1 MKNRLLLYLLRMT
14 KLYSFAFLIQ
24 CLTMS
29 LLFAWDGNAQIKGID
44 KVMIKISLEEV
55 LIENA
60 FAEIEKSTD
69 FHFVFTNKETEDS
82 PKISLN
88 ADYQSLYE
96 ILVSISAQTQLE
108 FKQIN
113 KNIHVKKSS
122 LSGAIPEPVSIQIDD
137 KNVTG
142 RVLDENGEPLPGASI
157 LVVGTTSGTVTD
169 MDGYFAFS
177 VPDDATLIFSYIGY
191 DPVRIEVAEQSII
204 NVSLQVD
211 ARSLEEVVVIGYGTA
226 KKSELTNAVVQTTGD
241 EIKKSSAVSLSNS
254 LSGRLAGLYVN
265 QRSAVPGF
273 DDAQILVRGFN
284 TTRNN
289 SALIVIDGVA
299 NADPDGLNRLDP
311 NDIESI
317 SVLKDA
323 SAAIY
328 GAQSA
333 GGVILVTTKRGK
345 SGKPTFNFTSSQLFQ
360 SPTMKVQ
367 SANVFDYMD
376 VLNRNRALEGAGPE
390 FPDALVESFRNGTRR
405 AEDWWDALIDPPASI
420 SRQSL
425 TMRGGSDRVRYFTS
439 VGMVNQGGILRAD
452 DKTKLKQYNVRANLD
467 VTVTDDLEVGVD
479 ISFRQKYT
487 QSPQGGSGAIGAFA
501 STSPLQEAYI
511 GGDFRYPGEGWSH
524 LNPAARLLSPG
535 YRRNTADVAS
545 GTFRYKYKIPFVEGL
560 SVDGFASIVK
570 NFNYNKSF
578 DYVWD
583 YYEKNSAGDI
593 VKRTSRTV
601 EDIGLR
607 EDFSQGTMV
616 TVNSKI
622 VYEKTIKTD
631 HRVSAFV
638 AYEQMTDD
646 DNFFWAQRLGF
657 ASAQID
663 QLFAGS
669 ENRSQWNNSGGATQ
683 NARQNYFGRLS
694 YDFSEKYLFGFN
706 FRYDGSPIFPKETR
720 WGFFPGL
727 SAGWV
732 VSNEA
737 FMADNI
743 VSNMKLRASW
753 GKLGNDRVDP
763 FQYIGRFGYGPGWVV
778 NGNDVRGITALT
790 TPNPNITWE
799 VSESTNLGLELGFL
813 EDRLTLETDI
823 YRTYTTNIL
832 GRRQASIPGYT
843 GLILPDENIGEMKSQ
858 GIELQ
863 LGFRENIGQVN
874 YRVSANY
881 SFNDNEIIFFDEVP
895 QAELYQK
902 LEGRQIGS
910 ELVYQAIGI
919 YRTQQD
925 LDANVNYPNATLG
938 SLIFKDLNDDGVIDG
953 NDRYRYN
960 INAFPRSQFGM
971 TIGLD
976 YKNFD
981 LTMLL
986 QGQDGG
992 KFRLDNGFNTGAGG
1006 NGLAYVANNTYDL
1019 ENRDAIFPRI
1029 RPVGFAAQ
1037 NSDFWYHNSRWVRFK
1052 SAEFGYNVPRVFTDR
1067 IGISGLRAYLS
1078 GENLFMIYNS
1088 LAKFGAGDPEFLSG
1102 KGGTYPN
1109 MRTMGFGLNLSF

>member
-1 MKNRLLLYLLRMT
+1 MEKLLHALCMIGKYYLYG
-14 KLYSFAFLIQ
+14 FLIQ
-24 CLTMS
+24 M
-29 LLFAWDGNAQIKGID
+29 LFLPLIYAAPSNAQGSLDIKQVHLSLD
-44 KVMIKISLEEV
+44 LEDVSLEET
-55 LIENA
+55 
-60 FAEIEKSTD
+60 FSEIMRL
-69 FHFVFTNKETEDS
+69 TEFSFIYDDR
-82 PKISLN
+82 LLEG
-88 ADYQSLYE
+88 ADQ
-96 ILVSISAQTQLE
+96 
-108 FKQIN
+108 
-113 KNIHVKKSS
+113 
-122 LSGAIPEPVSIQIDD
+122 VSIQIKDQTLETVLLSLSSSHQLAFKQVDD
-137 KNVTG
+137 KISVKFSKSKDRSRAVLVEVTVTG
-142 RVLDENGEPLPGASI
+142 TVVDANGDPIPG
-157 LVVGTTSGTVTD
+157 VTVFVPGTNSGTATD
-169 MDGYFAFS
+169 MDGKYSIVVPEGSSLVFS
-177 VPDDATLIFSYIGY
+177 FIGFESQT
-191 DPVRIEVAEQSII
+191 VEVGNQTTINITMEQSAQA
-204 NVSLQVD
+204 LD
-211 ARSLEEVVVIGYGTA
+211 EVIVLGYGTQ
-226 KKSELTNAVVQTTGD
+226 KKSELTNAVVQTSG
-241 EIKKSSAVSLSNS
+241 EEVKKSSAVSLSNA

-345 SGKPTFNFTSSQLFQ
+345 TGKPSFNFSTSHLFQ
-360 SPTMKVQ
+360 SPTMKVK
-367 SANVFDYMD
+367 SAGVFDYMD
-376 VLNRNRALEGAGPE
+376 VLNRNRVLEGGGAV
-390 FPDALVESFRNGTRR
+390 FPDDLVESFRNGSRR
-405 AEDWWDALIDPPASI
+405 AEDWWDALVDPPAII

-425 TMRGGSDRVRYFTS
+425 TMRGGSDRIRYFTS

-452 DKTKLKQYNVRANLD
+452 DITKLKQYNVRANLD
-467 VTVTDDLEVGVD
+467 VTVTDDLEVGID
-479 ISFRQKYT
+479 LSIRQKFT

-511 GGDFRYPGEGWSH
+511 GGDYRYPGEGWSH

-535 YRRNTADVAS
+535 YRRNTGDVAN
-545 GTFRYKYKIPFVEGL
+545 GTFRYNYKIPFVEGL

-570 NFNYNKSF
+570 TFNYNKSF

-583 YYEKNSAGDI
+583 YYERNSEGVI

-607 EDFSQGTMV
+607 EDFNQSTMI
-616 TVNSKI
+616 TLNSKI
-622 VYEKTIKTD
+622 AYDRVIKTN
-631 HRVSAFV
+631 HRVSGFI
-638 AYEQMTDD
+638 AYEQMTYD

-657 ASAQID
+657 DSPQID

-669 ENRSQWNNSGGATQ
+669 ENRSQWNNSGGASE
-683 NARQNYFGRLS
+683 NARQNYFGRLN
-694 YDFSEKYLFGFN
+694 YEFSNKYLFGFN

-732 VSNEA
+732 VSEEA
-737 FMADNI
+737 FMSDNLF
-743 VSNMKLRASW
+743 SNLKLRASW

-778 NGNDVRGITALT
+778 NGADVRGIAALT

-799 VSESTNLGLELGFL
+799 VSESTDIGLELGFL
-813 EDRLTLETDI
+813 QDRLTFETDV

-843 GLILPDENIGEMKSQ
+843 GLILPDENIGEMKSH
-858 GIELQ
+858 GIEFQ
-863 LGFRENIGQVN
+863 LGFREHFGQVN

-881 SFNDNEIIFFDEVP
+881 SYNDNEIIFFDEVP
-895 QAELYQK
+895 QAEPYQN
-902 LEGRQIGS
+902 LEGMPIGS
-910 ELVYQAIGI
+910 ELVYNAIGI
-919 YRTQQD
+919 YRTQDD
-925 LDANVNYPNATLG
+925 LDSYVSYPNATLG
-938 SLIFKDLNDDGVIDG
+938 SLIFNDLNNDGVIDG

-992 KFRLDNGFNTGAGG
+992 KFRLDNGFDTGANG

-1019 ENRDAIFPRI
+1019 ENTDAILPRI

-1037 NSDFWYHNSRWVRFK
+1037 NNDFWYHNARWVRFK
-1052 SAEFGYNVPRVFTDR
+1052 SAELGYNLPGPLMDR
-1067 IGISGLRAYLS
+1067 IGISGLRVYLS
-1078 GENLFMIYNS
+1078 GENLFMIYNN
-1088 LAKFGAGDPEFLSG
+1088 LAEFGAGDPEFLSG

-1109 MRTMGFGLNLSF
+1109 MRTLGFGLNLSF

>member
-1 MKNRLLLYLLRMT
+1 MKKTLHALCMIGKYYLYGFLFQMVFLQLIYAAPTKAQGSLDLKQVYLSLDLENASLSETFVEIKKLTEFSFIFDKRLDEFAEPVTMNVKDQTLETVLLTLSSSHSL
-14 KLYSFAFLIQ
+14 SFKQ
-24 CLTMS
+24 V
-29 LLFAWDGNAQIKGID
+29 DD
-44 KVMIKISLEEV
+44 KISVKLSKKKD
-55 LIENA
+55 A
-60 FAEIEKSTD
+60 
-69 FHFVFTNKETEDS
+69 
-82 PKISLN
+82 
-88 ADYQSLYE
+88 
-96 ILVSISAQTQLE
+96 
-108 FKQIN
+108 IN
-113 KNIHVKKSS
+113 PIIV
-122 LSGAIPEPVSIQIDD
+122 D
-137 KNVTG
+137 VT
-142 RVLDENGEPLPGASI
+142 I
-157 LVVGTTSGTVTD
+157 SGTVIDSNGDPIPGVTVFVPGTNSGTATD
-169 MDGYFAFS
+169 MDGKYSIVVPEGSSLVFS
-177 VPDDATLIFSYIGY
+177 FIGFDTQTVEVGNQTTVNITLDQSAQAL
-191 DPVRIEVAEQSII
+191 DEVI
-204 NVSLQVD
+204 VL
-211 ARSLEEVVVIGYGTA
+211 GYGTA
-226 KKSELTNAVVQTTGD
+226 KKSELTNAVVQTSGD

-317 SVLKDA
+317 TVLKDA

-333 GGVILVTTKRGK
+333 GGVILVTTKRGQ

-367 SANVFDYMD
+367 SANVYDYMD
-376 VLNRNRALEGAGPE
+376 VLNRNRALEGGGPE
-390 FPDALVESFRNGTRR
+390 FPDALVDSFRNGTRR
-405 AEDWWDALIDPPASI
+405 AEDWWDALVDPPATI

-439 VGMVNQGGILRAD
+439 VGMVNQGGIMRAD
-452 DKTKLKQYNVRANLD
+452 DVTKLKQFNVRANLD

-487 QSPQGGSGAIGAFA
+487 QQPQGGSGAIGAFA

-535 YRRNTADVAS
+535 YRRGTTDVAN
-545 GTFRYKYKIPFVEGL
+545 GTFRYKYTVPFVKGL

-570 NFNYNKSF
+570 SFNYNKSF

-607 EDFSQGTMV
+607 EDFSQSTMA
-616 TVNSKI
+616 TLNSKI
-622 VYEKTIKTD
+622 VYETTIKTD
-631 HRVSAFV
+631 HKISAFV
-638 AYEQMTDD
+638 AYEQMTYD

-657 ASAQID
+657 DSPQID

-669 ENRSQWNNSGGATQ
+669 ENRAQWNNSGGASQ

-737 FMADNI
+737 FMMDSFI
-743 VSNMKLRASW
+743 SNMKFRASW

-763 FQYIGRFGYGPGWVV
+763 FQYIGRFGYGPGWVM
-778 NGNDVRGITALT
+778 NGNDVRGIRALT

-799 VSESTNLGLELGFL
+799 VSESTNLGLELGLL

-843 GLILPDENIGEMKSQ
+843 GLILPDENIGEMMSH

-863 LGFRENIGQVN
+863 VGFRENIGQVN

-895 QAELYQK
+895 QAEPYQN

-910 ELVYQAIGI
+910 QLVYNAIGI
-919 YRTQQD
+919 YRTQAD
-925 LDANVNYPNATLG
+925 LDSHVSYPNATLG
-938 SLIFKDLNDDGVIDG
+938 SLIFADLNGDGVIDG

-960 INAFPRSQFGM
+960 VNTFPRSQFGM
-971 TIGLD
+971 TIGFD

-992 KFRLDNGFNTGAGG
+992 KYRLDNGFNNGAGG

-1019 ENRDAIFPRI
+1019 ENRDALLPRI

-1037 NSDFWYHNSRWVRFK
+1037 NNDFWYHNARWVRFK
-1052 SAEFGYNVPRVFTDR
+1052 SAEFGYNLPRELTNR
-1067 IGISGLRAYLS
+1067 IGISGLRLYLS
-1078 GENLFMIYNS
+1078 GENLFMIYNN

-1102 KGGTYPN
+1102 RGGTYPN
-1109 MRTMGFGLNLSF
+1109 MRTLGFGLNLSF

>member
-1 MKNRLLLYLLRMT
+1 MKKTLHALCMIGKYYLYGFSIQLLCLQLIYAAPTNAQGSLDIKQVYLSLDLENVSLKETFREIKKLTEFSFIFDSRLLEH
-14 KLYSFAFLIQ
+14 A
-24 CLTMS
+24 
-29 LLFAWDGNAQIKGID
+29 
-44 KVMIKISLEEV
+44 
-55 LIENA
+55 
-60 FAEIEKSTD
+60 
-69 FHFVFTNKETEDS
+69 
-82 PKISLN
+82 
-88 ADYQSLYE
+88 
-96 ILVSISAQTQLE
+96 
-108 FKQIN
+108 
-113 KNIHVKKSS
+113 
-122 LSGAIPEPVSIQIDD
+122 EPVSMQLQDQTLETVLLTLSSSHRLSFKQVDD
-137 KNVTG
+137 KISVKLSDKKSNLEAIIVDVTISG
-142 RVLDENGEPLPGASI
+142 IVQDSNGDPIPG
-157 LVVGTTSGTVTD
+157 VTVFVPGTNSGTATD
-169 MDGYFAFS
+169 MDGKYSIVVPEGSSLVFS
-177 VPDDATLIFSYIGY
+177 FIGFETQTIQVGNQTSVNVTL
-191 DPVRIEVAEQSII
+191 EQSAQALDEII
-204 NVSLQVD
+204 VL
-211 ARSLEEVVVIGYGTA
+211 GYGTA

-254 LSGRLAGLYVN
+254 LAGRLAGLYVN

-317 SVLKDA
+317 TVLKDA

-333 GGVILVTTKRGK
+333 GGVILVTTKRGQ
-345 SGKPTFNFTSSQLFQ
+345 SGKPTFNFTNSQLFQ

-367 SANVFDYMD
+367 SANVYDYMD
-376 VLNRNRALEGAGPE
+376 VLNQNRVLEGAGPD

-405 AEDWWDALIDPPASI
+405 AEDWWDALVDPPATI

-439 VGMVNQGGILRAD
+439 VGMVNQGGIMRAD

-535 YRRNTADVAS
+535 YRRATTDVAN
-545 GTFRYKYKIPFVEGL
+545 GTFRYKYTVPFVKGL

-570 NFNYNKSF
+570 SFNYNKSF

-583 YYEKNSAGDI
+583 YYEKNSEGNV
-593 VKRTSRTV
+593 VKKTSRTV

-607 EDFSQGTMV
+607 EDFSQSTMA
-616 TVNSKI
+616 TLNSKI
-622 VYEKTIKTD
+622 AYETKFKTD
-631 HRVSAFV
+631 HRISAFV
-638 AYEQMTDD
+638 AYEQMTYD

-657 ASAQID
+657 ASPQID

-669 ENRSQWNNSGGATQ
+669 ENRAQWNNSGGATQ

-737 FMADNI
+737 FMADNVI
-743 VSNMKLRASW
+743 SNMKLRASW

-763 FQYIGRFGYGPGWVV
+763 FQYIGRFGYGPGWVI
-778 NGNDVRGITALT
+778 NGTDVRGIRAMT

-799 VSESTNLGLELGFL
+799 VSESTNLGLELGL
-813 EDRLTLETDI
+813 LQDRLTLETDI
-823 YRTYTTNIL
+823 YRTNTTNIL

-843 GLILPDENIGEMKSQ
+843 GLILPDENIGEMMSH

-863 LGFRENIGQVN
+863 LGFRENIGQVT
-874 YRVSANY
+874 YRISANY

-910 ELVYQAIGI
+910 ELVYHAIGI
-919 YRTQQD
+919 YRTQAD
-925 LDANVNYPNATLG
+925 LDANVSYPRASLG
-938 SLIFKDLNDDGVIDG
+938 SLIFADLNGDGVIDG

-960 INAFPRSQFGM
+960 INPFPRSQFGM
-971 TIGLD
+971 TVGFE
-976 YKNFD
+976 YKSFD

-992 KFRLDNGFNTGAGG
+992 KFRLDNSFNSGAGG

-1019 ENRDAIFPRI
+1019 DNRDALLPRI
-1029 RPVGFAAQ
+1029 RPVGFAGQ
-1037 NSDFWYHNSRWVRFK
+1037 NSDFWYHNARWVRFK
-1052 SAEFGYNVPRVFTDR
+1052 SAEFGYNLPRSLTNR
-1067 IGISGLRAYLS
+1067 LGISGLRAYLS
-1078 GENLFMIYNS
+1078 GENLFMIYNN

-1109 MRTMGFGLNLSF
+1109 MRTLGFGLNLSF

>member
-1 MKNRLLLYLLRMT
+1 MEKLLHALCMIGKYYLYG
-14 KLYSFAFLIQ
+14 FLIQ
-24 CLTMS
+24 M
-29 LLFAWDGNAQIKGID
+29 LFLPLIYAAPSNAQGSLDIKQVHLSLD
-44 KVMIKISLEEV
+44 LEDVSLEET
-55 LIENA
+55 
-60 FAEIEKSTD
+60 FSEIMRL
-69 FHFVFTNKETEDS
+69 TEFSFIYDDR
-82 PKISLN
+82 LLEG
-88 ADYQSLYE
+88 ADQ
-96 ILVSISAQTQLE
+96 
-108 FKQIN
+108 
-113 KNIHVKKSS
+113 
-122 LSGAIPEPVSIQIDD
+122 VSIQIEDQTLESVLLSLSSSHQLAFKQVDD
-137 KNVTG
+137 KISVKFSKSKDRSKAVLVEVTITG
-142 RVLDENGEPLPGASI
+142 TVVDANGDPIPG
-157 LVVGTTSGTVTD
+157 VTVFVPGTNSGTATD
-169 MDGYFAFS
+169 MDGKYSIVVPEGSSLVFS
-177 VPDDATLIFSYIGY
+177 FIGFESQT
-191 DPVRIEVAEQSII
+191 VEVGNQTTINITMEQSAQA
-204 NVSLQVD
+204 LD
-211 ARSLEEVVVIGYGTA
+211 EVIVLGYGTQ
-226 KKSELTNAVVQTTGD
+226 KKSELTNAVVQTSG
-241 EIKKSSAVSLSNS
+241 EEVKKSSAVSLSNA

-345 SGKPTFNFTSSQLFQ
+345 TGKPTFNFSTSHLFQ
-360 SPTMKVQ
+360 SPTMKVK
-367 SANVFDYMD
+367 SAGVFDYMD
-376 VLNRNRALEGAGPE
+376 VLNRNRVLEGGGAV
-390 FPDALVESFRNGTRR
+390 FPDDLVESFRNGSRR
-405 AEDWWDALIDPPASI
+405 AEDWWDALVDPPAII

-425 TMRGGSDRVRYFTS
+425 TMRGGSDRIRYFTS

-452 DKTKLKQYNVRANLD
+452 DITKLKQYNVRANLD
-467 VTVTDDLEVGVD
+467 VTVTDDLEVGID
-479 ISFRQKYT
+479 LSIRQKFT

-511 GGDFRYPGEGWSH
+511 GGDYRYPGEGWSH

-535 YRRNTADVAS
+535 YRRNTGDVAN

-570 NFNYNKSF
+570 TFNYNKSF

-583 YYEKNSAGDI
+583 YYERNSEGVI

-607 EDFSQGTMV
+607 EDFNQSTMI
-616 TVNSKI
+616 TLNSKI
-622 VYEKTIKTD
+622 AYDRVIKTN
-631 HRVSAFV
+631 HRVSGFI
-638 AYEQMTDD
+638 AYEQMTYD

-657 ASAQID
+657 DSPQID

-669 ENRSQWNNSGGATQ
+669 ENRSQWNNSGGASE
-683 NARQNYFGRLS
+683 NARQNYFGRLN
-694 YDFSEKYLFGFN
+694 YEFSNKYLFGFN

-732 VSNEA
+732 VSEEA
-737 FMADNI
+737 FMSDNLF
-743 VSNMKLRASW
+743 SNLKLRASW

-778 NGNDVRGITALT
+778 NGADVRGIAALT

-799 VSESTNLGLELGFL
+799 VSESTDIGLELGFL
-813 EDRLTLETDI
+813 QDRLTFETDV

-843 GLILPDENIGEMKSQ
+843 GLILPDENIGEMKSH
-858 GIELQ
+858 GIEFQ
-863 LGFRENIGQVN
+863 LGFREHFGLVN

-881 SFNDNEIIFFDEVP
+881 SYNDNEIIFFDEVP
-895 QAELYQK
+895 QAEPYQN
-902 LEGRQIGS
+902 LEGMPIGS
-910 ELVYQAIGI
+910 ELVYNAIGI
-919 YRTQQD
+919 YRTQDD
-925 LDANVNYPNATLG
+925 LDSYVSYPNATLG
-938 SLIFKDLNDDGVIDG
+938 SLIFNDLNNDGVIDG

-971 TIGLD
+971 TIGFD

-992 KFRLDNGFNTGAGG
+992 KFRLDNGFDTGANG

-1019 ENRDAIFPRI
+1019 ENTDAILPRI

-1037 NSDFWYHNSRWVRFK
+1037 NNDFWYHNARWVRFK
-1052 SAEFGYNVPRVFTDR
+1052 SAELGYNLPGPLMDR
-1067 IGISGLRAYLS
+1067 IGISGLRVYLS
-1078 GENLFMIYNS
+1078 GENLFMIYNN
-1088 LAKFGAGDPEFLSG
+1088 LAEFGAGDPEFLSG

-1109 MRTMGFGLNLSF
+1109 MRTLGFGLNLSF

>member
-1 MKNRLLLYLLRMT
+1 MKKTLHALCMIGKYYLYG
-14 KLYSFAFLIQ
+14 FLFQ
-24 CLTMS
+24 
-29 LLFAWDGNAQIKGID
+29 LLFLQLIYAAPTKAQGSLDIKQVYLSLD
-44 KVMIKISLEEV
+44 LENRSLKETFVEIKKLTEFTFIFDSQL
-55 LIENA
+55 LENA
-60 FAEIEKSTD
+60 
-69 FHFVFTNKETEDS
+69 
-82 PKISLN
+82 
-88 ADYQSLYE
+88 
-96 ILVSISAQTQLE
+96 
-108 FKQIN
+108 
-113 KNIHVKKSS
+113 
-122 LSGAIPEPVSIQIDD
+122 EPVSMHLRDQTLESVLLALSSSHRLSFKQVDD
-137 KNVTG
+137 KISVKLSNNRRSSEAIIVDVTVSG
-142 RVLDENGEPLPGASI
+142 TVMDSNGDPIPG
-157 LVVGTTSGTVTD
+157 VTVFVPGTTSGTATD
-169 MDGYFAFS
+169 MDGKYSIVVPEGSSLVFS
-177 VPDDATLIFSYIGY
+177 FIGFESQTVQVGNQTTIDVTL
-191 DPVRIEVAEQSII
+191 EQSAQA
-204 NVSLQVD
+204 LD
-211 ARSLEEVVVIGYGTA
+211 EVIVMGYGTA
-226 KKSELTNAVVQTTGD
+226 KKSELTNAVVQASGD
-241 EIKKSSAVSLSNS
+241 EIKKSSAVSLSNA

-333 GGVILVTTKRGK
+333 GGVILVTTKRGQT
-345 SGKPTFNFTSSQLFQ
+345 GKPTFNFTSSQLFQ

-390 FPDALVESFRNGTRR
+390 FPDALIESFRNGNRR
-405 AEDWWDALIDPPASI
+405 AEDWWDALVDPPASI

-439 VGMVNQGGILRAD
+439 VGMVNQGGIMRAD
-452 DKTKLKQYNVRANLD
+452 DITKLKQYNVRANLD

-479 ISFRQKYT
+479 ISYRQKFT

-535 YRRNTADVAS
+535 YRRNTTDVAN
-545 GTFRYKYKIPFVEGL
+545 GTFRFKYNVPFVAGL

-570 NFNYNKSF
+570 TFNYNKSF

-583 YYEKNSAGDI
+583 YYERNSEGNI

-607 EDFSQGTMV
+607 EDFSQSTMA
-616 TVNSKI
+616 TLNTKI

-631 HRVSAFV
+631 HKISAFV
-638 AYEQMTDD
+638 AYEQMTYD

-657 ASAQID
+657 DSPQID

-669 ENRSQWNNSGGATQ
+669 ENRAQWNNSGGASQ
-683 NARQNYFGRLS
+683 NARQNYFGRMT
-694 YDFSEKYLFGFN
+694 YDFKEKYLFGFN

-737 FMADNI
+737 FMSDNVI
-743 VSNMKLRASW
+743 SNMKLRASW

-778 NGNDVRGITALT
+778 NGADVRGITALT

-799 VSESTNLGLELGFL
+799 VSESTDIGLELGFL

-843 GLILPDENIGEMKSQ
+843 GLILPDENIGEMKSH
-858 GIELQ
+858 GIEFQ

-874 YRVSANY
+874 YRISANY

-895 QAELYQK
+895 QAEPYQK
-902 LEGRQIGS
+902 LEGRRIGS
-910 ELVYQAIGI
+910 ELVYHAIGI
-919 YRTQQD
+919 YRTQED
-925 LDANVNYPNATLG
+925 LDTYVSYPNATLG
-938 SLIFKDLNDDGVIDG
+938 SLIFEDLNSDGVIDG

-960 INAFPRSQFGM
+960 VNPFPRSQFGM
-971 TIGLD
+971 TIGFD

-992 KFRLDNGFNTGAGG
+992 KFRLDNGFNTGANG

-1019 ENRDAIFPRI
+1019 ENRDATLPRI

-1037 NSDFWYHNSRWVRFK
+1037 NNDFWYHNATWVRFK
-1052 SAEFGYNVPRVFTDR
+1052 SAEFGYNLPRELTSR
-1067 IGISGLRAYLS
+1067 IGISGLRVYLS
-1078 GENLFMIYNS
+1078 GENLFMIYNN
-1088 LAKFGAGDPEFLSG
+1088 LARFGAGDPEFLSG

-1109 MRTMGFGLNLSF
+1109 MRTLGFGLNLSF

>member
-1 MKNRLLLYLLRMT
+1 MKKTLHALCMIGKYYLYGFLFQLLFLQLIYAAPIKAQGSLDLKQVYLSLDLEKVSLAETFVEIKKLTEFSFIYDSRLLKDVNPVTINVHDQTLETVLLT
-14 KLYSFAFLIQ
+14 LASSHSLSFKQ
-24 CLTMS
+24 V
-29 LLFAWDGNAQIKGID
+29 DD
-44 KVMIKISLEEV
+44 KISVKFSKNKDVIEV
-55 LIENA
+55 IVA
-60 FAEIEKSTD
+60 
-69 FHFVFTNKETEDS
+69 
-82 PKISLN
+82 
-88 ADYQSLYE
+88 
-96 ILVSISAQTQLE
+96 
-108 FKQIN
+108 
-113 KNIHVKKSS
+113 
-122 LSGAIPEPVSIQIDD
+122 
-137 KNVTG
+137 NVT
-142 RVLDENGEPLPGASI
+142 I
-157 LVVGTTSGTVTD
+157 SGTVVDSNGVPIPGVTVFVPGTNAGTATD
-169 MDGYFAFS
+169 IDGKYSIVVPEGSSLVFS
-177 VPDDATLIFSYIGY
+177 FIGFETQT
-191 DPVRIEVAEQSII
+191 VIVGNQTTI
-204 NVSLQVD
+204 NISLQQSAQALD
-211 ARSLEEVVVIGYGTA
+211 EVIVLGYGTA
-226 KKSELTNAVVQTTGD
+226 KKSELTNAVVQSSGED
-241 EIKKSSAVSLSNS
+241 IKKSSAVSLSNA

-317 SVLKDA
+317 TVLKDA

-333 GGVILVTTKRGK
+333 GGVILVTTKRGQ
-345 SGKPTFNFTSSQLFQ
+345 SGKPTFNFTNSQLYQ

-376 VLNRNRALEGAGPE
+376 VLNKNRALEGRGPD

-405 AEDWWDALIDPPASI
+405 AEDWWDALVDPPAII

-425 TMRGGSDRVRYFTS
+425 TMRGGSDRIRYFTS

-479 ISFRQKYT
+479 ISLRQKYT

-511 GGDFRYPGEGWSH
+511 GGDYRYPGEGWSH

-535 YRRNTADVAS
+535 YRRGTMDVAN
-545 GTFRYKYKIPFVEGL
+545 GTFRYKYTLPFVKGL

-570 NFNYNKSF
+570 SFNYRKSF

-583 YYEKNSAGDI
+583 YYEKNSEGNI
-593 VKRTSRTV
+593 VKKTSRTV

-607 EDFSQGTMV
+607 EDYSQSTMV
-616 TVNSKI
+616 TLNSKI
-622 VYEKTIKTD
+622 AYETKFKTN
-631 HRVSAFV
+631 HRLSAFV
-638 AYEQMTDD
+638 AYEQMTYD

-657 ASAQID
+657 ASPQID

-669 ENRSQWNNSGGATQ
+669 ENRAQWNNSGGATQ
-683 NARQNYFGRLS
+683 NARQNYFGRVS

-732 VSNEA
+732 VSNEP
-737 FMADNI
+737 FMADNL

-763 FQYIGRFGYGPGWVV
+763 FQYIGRFGYGPGWVI
-778 NGNDVRGITALT
+778 NGSDVRGIRAMT

-813 EDRLTLETDI
+813 QDRLTLETDI
-823 YRTYTTNIL
+823 YRIYTTNIL

-843 GLILPDENIGEMKSQ
+843 GLILPDENIGEMKSN

-863 LGFRENIGQVN
+863 LGFRENIGQVT
-874 YRVSANY
+874 YKISANY
-881 SFNDNEIIFFDEVP
+881 SFNDNQIIFFDEVP
-895 QAELYQK
+895 QAEPYQK
-902 LEGRQIGS
+902 LEGMQIGS
-910 ELVYQAIGI
+910 ELVYHAIGI
-919 YRTQQD
+919 YRTQAD

-938 SLIFKDLNDDGVIDG
+938 GLIFKDLNGDRVIDG
-953 NDRYRYN
+953 RDRYRYN
-960 INAFPRSQFGM
+960 INAFPKSQFGM
-971 TIGLD
+971 TVGFE
-976 YKNFD
+976 YKSFD

-992 KFRLDNGFNTGAGG
+992 KFRLDNSFNSGAGG

-1019 ENRDAIFPRI
+1019 DNRDAILPRI
-1029 RPVGFAAQ
+1029 RPVGFAGQ
-1037 NSDFWYHNSRWVRFK
+1037 NSDFWYHNARWVRFK
-1052 SAEFGYNVPRVFTDR
+1052 SAEFGYNLPRALTNR
-1067 IGISGLRAYLS
+1067 LGISGLRAYLS
-1078 GENLFMIYNS
+1078 GENLFMLYNS
-1088 LAKFGAGDPEFLSG
+1088 LAEFGAGDPEFLSG

-1109 MRTMGFGLNLSF
+1109 MRTLGFGLNLSF

>member
-1 MKNRLLLYLLRMT
+1 MKKTLHALCMIGKYYLYGFLFQMLFSPLIYAAPSNAQGSLDIKQVYLSLDLENVSLSETFSEIHRLTEFSFIYDERLLN
-14 KLYSFAFLIQ
+14 
-24 CLTMS
+24 
-29 LLFAWDGNAQIKGID
+29 D
-44 KVMIKISLEEV
+44 
-55 LIENA
+55 
-60 FAEIEKSTD
+60 TD
-69 FHFVFTNKETEDS
+69 
-82 PKISLN
+82 
-88 ADYQSLYE
+88 
-96 ILVSISAQTQLE
+96 
-108 FKQIN
+108 
-113 KNIHVKKSS
+113 
-122 LSGAIPEPVSIQIDD
+122 PVSIRVEEQTLETVLLTLASSHRLSFKQVDD
-137 KNVTG
+137 KISVKFSKTKSPAKSVLVEVT
-142 RVLDENGEPLPGASI
+142 V
-157 LVVGTTSGTVTD
+157 SGTVVDANGDPIPGVTVFVPGTNSGTATD
-169 MDGYFAFS
+169 IDGKYSIVVPEGSSLVFS
-177 VPDDATLIFSYIGY
+177 FIGFESKTVEVGNQTTIDVTL
-191 DPVRIEVAEQSII
+191 EQSAQA
-204 NVSLQVD
+204 LD
-211 ARSLEEVVVIGYGTA
+211 EVIVLGYGTQ
-226 KKSELTNAVVQTTGD
+226 KKSELTNAVVQTTG
-241 EIKKSSAVSLSNS
+241 EEVKKSSAVSLSNA

-333 GGVILVTTKRGK
+333 GGVILVTTKRGQ
-345 SGKPTFNFTSSQLFQ
+345 SGKPSFNFSSSHLFQ
-360 SPTMKVQ
+360 SPTMKVK

-376 VLNRNRALEGAGPE
+376 VLNRNRVLEGAGPV
-390 FPDALVESFRNGTRR
+390 FPDDLVESFRNGNRR
-405 AEDWWDALIDPPASI
+405 AEDWWDALVDPPATI

-425 TMRGGSDRVRYFTS
+425 TMRGGSDRIRYFTS

-452 DKTKLKQYNVRANLD
+452 DITKLKQYNVRANLD

-479 ISFRQKYT
+479 LSIRQKFT

-511 GGDFRYPGEGWSH
+511 GGDYRYPGEGWSH

-535 YRRNTADVAS
+535 YRRNTGDVAN
-545 GTFRYKYKIPFVEGL
+545 GMFRYKYSIPFVEGL

-570 NFNYNKSF
+570 TFNYNKSF

-583 YYEKNSAGDI
+583 YYERDASGNI

-607 EDFSQGTMV
+607 EDFSQSTMI
-616 TVNSKI
+616 TLNSKI
-622 VYEKTIKTD
+622 AYDRVINTD
-631 HRVSAFV
+631 HRVSGFL
-638 AYEQMTDD
+638 AYEQMTYD
-646 DNFFWAQRLGF
+646 DNFFWAQRLGYD
-657 ASAQID
+657 SPQID

-669 ENRSQWNNSGGATQ
+669 ENRSQWNNSGGASE
-683 NARQNYFGRLS
+683 NARQNYFGRLN
-694 YDFSEKYLFGFN
+694 YEFSNKYLFGFN

-732 VSNEA
+732 VSEEA
-737 FMADNI
+737 FMSDN
-743 VSNMKLRASW
+743 VFSNLKIRASW
-753 GKLGNDRVDP
+753 GRLGNDRVDP
-763 FQYIGRFGYGPGWVV
+763 FQYIGRFGYGAGWVV
-778 NGNDVRGITALT
+778 NGNDVRGIAALT

-813 EDRLTLETDI
+813 QDRLTIETDV
-823 YRTYTTNIL
+823 YQTYTTNIL

-843 GLILPDENIGEMKSQ
+843 GLILPDENIGEMKSH
-858 GIELQ
+858 GIEFQ
-863 LGFRENIGQVN
+863 VGFRENFGQLN

-895 QAELYQK
+895 QAEPYQN

-910 ELVYQAIGI
+910 ELVYNAIGI
-919 YRTQQD
+919 YRTQDD
-925 LDANVNYPNATLG
+925 LDSFVSYPNATLG
-938 SLIFKDLNDDGVIDG
+938 GLIFKDMNNDGVIDG

-971 TIGLD
+971 TIGFD

-992 KFRLDNGFNTGAGG
+992 KFRLDNGFDTGANG
-1006 NGLAYVANNTYDL
+1006 NGLAYVAANTYDL
-1019 ENRDAIFPRI
+1019 ENTDAILPRI
-1029 RPVGFAAQ
+1029 RPIGFAAQ
-1037 NSDFWYHNSRWVRFK
+1037 NSDFWYHNARWVRFK
-1052 SAEFGYNVPRVFTDR
+1052 SAELGYNLPGELMSR
-1067 IGISGLRAYLS
+1067 IGISGLRVYLS
-1078 GENLFMIYNS
+1078 GENLFMIYNN
-1088 LAKFGAGDPEFLSG
+1088 LAEFGAGDPEFLSG

-1109 MRTMGFGLNLSF
+1109 MRTLGFGLNLSF

>member
-1 MKNRLLLYLLRMT
+1 MIGKYYLYGFIIQLFCLQ
-14 KLYSFAFLIQ
+14 LIYAAP
-24 CLTMS
+24 T
-29 LLFAWDGNAQIKGID
+29 NAQGSLDIKQVYLSLD
-44 KVMIKISLEEV
+44 LENVSLNETFREIKKLTEFSFIFDSQL
-55 LIENA
+55 LENA
-60 FAEIEKSTD
+60 
-69 FHFVFTNKETEDS
+69 
-82 PKISLN
+82 
-88 ADYQSLYE
+88 
-96 ILVSISAQTQLE
+96 
-108 FKQIN
+108 
-113 KNIHVKKSS
+113 
-122 LSGAIPEPVSIQIDD
+122 EPVSMQLQDQTLETVLLTLSSSHRLSFKQVDD
-137 KNVTG
+137 KISVKLSDKKSTLAAIVVDVT
-142 RVLDENGEPLPGASI
+142 V
-157 LVVGTTSGTVTD
+157 SGTVQDSNGDPIPGVTVFVPGTNSGTATD
-169 MDGYFAFS
+169 MDGKYSIVVPEGSSLVFS
-177 VPDDATLIFSYIGY
+177 FIGFETQTVQVGNQTNFDITL
-191 DPVRIEVAEQSII
+191 EQSAQA
-204 NVSLQVD
+204 LD
-211 ARSLEEVVVIGYGTA
+211 EVIVLGYGTA

-254 LSGRLAGLYVN
+254 LAGRLAGLYVN

-317 SVLKDA
+317 TVLKDA

-333 GGVILVTTKRGK
+333 GGVILVTTKRGQ

-360 SPTMKVQ
+360 SPTMKVR

-376 VLNRNRALEGAGPE
+376 VLNRNRALEGGGPE
-390 FPDALVESFRNGTRR
+390 FPDALVDSFRNGTRR
-405 AEDWWDALIDPPASI
+405 AEDWWDALVDPPAII

-439 VGMVNQGGILRAD
+439 VGMVNQGGIMRAD
-452 DKTKLKQYNVRANLD
+452 DITKLKQFNVRANLD

-487 QSPQGGSGAIGAFA
+487 QQPQGGSGAIGAFA
-501 STSPLQEAYI
+501 TTSPLQEAYI

-535 YRRNTADVAS
+535 YRRGTTDVAT
-545 GTFRYKYKIPFVEGL
+545 GTFRYKYTVPFVKGL

-570 NFNYNKSF
+570 SFNYNKSF

-583 YYEKNSAGDI
+583 YYERSSAGDI

-607 EDFSQGTMV
+607 EDFSQSTMA
-616 TVNSKI
+616 TLNSKI
-622 VYEKTIKTD
+622 VYETTIKKD
-631 HRVSAFV
+631 HKISAFV
-638 AYEQMTDD
+638 AYEQMTYD

-657 ASAQID
+657 DSPQID

-669 ENRSQWNNSGGATQ
+669 ENRAQWNNSGGATQ
-683 NARQNYFGRLS
+683 NARQNYFGRMT

-706 FRYDGSPIFPKETR
+706 FRYDGSPVFPQETR

-732 VSNEA
+732 VSNEP
-737 FMADNI
+737 FMSDNVI
-743 VSNMKLRASW
+743 SNMKFRASW
-753 GKLGNDRVDP
+753 GRLGNDRVDP
-763 FQYIGRFGYGPGWVV
+763 FQYIGRFGYGPGWVL

-813 EDRLTLETDI
+813 DDRLTLETDI

-843 GLILPDENIGEMKSQ
+843 GLILPDENIGEMMSH

-863 LGFRENIGQVN
+863 VGFRENIGQVN

-881 SFNDNEIIFFDEVP
+881 SFNDNKIIFFDEVP
-895 QAELYQK
+895 QAEPYQN

-910 ELVYQAIGI
+910 QLVYNAIGI
-919 YRTQQD
+919 YRTQED
-925 LDANVNYPNATLG
+925 LDSHVSYPNATLG
-938 SLIFKDLNDDGVIDG
+938 SLIFADLNGDGVIDG

-960 INAFPRSQFGM
+960 VNAFPRSQFGM
-971 TIGLD
+971 TIGFD

-1019 ENRDAIFPRI
+1019 ENRDALLPRI

-1037 NSDFWYHNSRWVRFK
+1037 NNDFWYHNARWVRFK
-1052 SAEFGYNVPRVFTDR
+1052 SAEFGYNLPRELTNR
-1067 IGISGLRAYLS
+1067 IGISGLRLYLS
-1078 GENLFMIYNS
+1078 GENLFMIYNN

-1102 KGGTYPN
+1102 RGGTYPN
-1109 MRTMGFGLNLSF
+1109 MRTLGFGLNLSF